1 MTLPLPLVLALLD
14 GANVV
19 VALHPDDWAE
29 RWAALCLRFG
39 GTGRACPT
47 PAVWATVD
55 GLTYITDPE
64 VPRGSAR
71 VRVLP

>member
-1 MTLPLPLVLALLD
+1 MTLPLPLVLSLLD

-29 RWAALCLRFG
+29 RWAALCLRCG
-39 GTGRACPT
+39 GTGRAGQA
-47 PAVWATVD
+47 PAGWANVA
-55 GLTYITDPE
+55 GMAYITDPE
-64 VPRGSAR
+64 VPRGVAR